1 MKAVILDAYTTIVND
16 DSLWNPLRQI
26 AKTTVFHRTER
37 NEIVERCKDAEIIIT
52 NKVVIDAEIISQLP
66 HLRYIGVL
74 ATGYNVIDTETAKQH
89 GIVVA
94 NVPAYS
100 TMSVA
105 QMVWAHILNITN
117 RVGYYAEE
125 NKNGRWTNSKDFCY
139 YDFTHHELAGK
150 TFGVVGLGNTGMA
163 AAQIAIAFGMNVNA
177 YTSKKTLPKGIR
189 SVSFDELFSQ
199 SDIISLHCPLTP
211 QTKEL
216 INKDSLAKM
225 KSSAI
230 VINTSRGPVVNEAD
244 VADALKNGRIAAFAA
259 DVVSSEP
266 PSADTPLLSAP
277 NCFLTPHIAWA
288 TKEARERLIDITIA
302 NVKAFANGHP
312 INQVNL

>member
-26 AKTTVFHRTER
+26 AETTVFRRTER

-66 HLRYIGVL
+66 HLKYIGVL

-117 RVGYYAEE
+117 RVGHYAEE
-125 NKNGRWTNSKDFCY
+125 NKNGRWANSKDFCY
-139 YDFTHHELAGK
+139 YDFTHHELTGK

-163 AAQIAIAFGMNVNA
+163 AAQIAIAFGMNVIA
-177 YTSKKTLPKGIR
+177 YTSKKTLPEGIR

-266 PSADTPLLSAP
+266 PSADNPLLSAP

-302 NVKAFANGHP
+302 NVKAFANGNP
-312 INQVNL
+312 INQVNP

>member
-26 AKTTVFHRTER
+26 AETTVFHRTER
-37 NEIVERCKDAEIIIT
+37 KEIVERCKDAEIIIT

-125 NKNGRWTNSKDFCY
+125 NKNGRWANSKDFCY

-177 YTSKKTLPKGIR
+177 YTSKKTLPEGIR

-230 VINTSRGPVVNEAD
+230 VINTSRGPVVNDAD

-266 PSADTPLLSAP
+266 PSADNPLLSAP